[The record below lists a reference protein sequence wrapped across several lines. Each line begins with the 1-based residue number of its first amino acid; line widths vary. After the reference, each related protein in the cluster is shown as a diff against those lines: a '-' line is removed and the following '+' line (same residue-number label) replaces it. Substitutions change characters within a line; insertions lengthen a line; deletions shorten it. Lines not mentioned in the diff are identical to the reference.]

1 MRVNRK
7 QYFDWDEQQR
17 ERGAQLGTNR
27 PGQSCDALNG
37 AMTMQ
42 TSGRKGCWKYE
53 SESLEQRKNDP
64 IFRG

>member
-1 MRVNRK
+1 MLLTFGGDHATRK
-7 QYFDWDEQQR
+7 KSFFCVH
-17 ERGAQLGTNR
+17 
-27 PGQSCDALNG
+27 PP
-37 AMTMQ
+37 